1 MIPCKLS
8 QPITA
13 SQLIQQAKA
22 RLQQGWTKEQYARDA
37 HGAKVKPCDPSA
49 VCWCL
54 RGAVTRAYYDLTGHQ
69 PHLLLST
76 NPLLKPL
83 KKVRHALTLV
93 VEELF
98 GGHDVVIVNDEY
110 LLHPQEA
117 VAIIERAERYLP

>member
-1 MIPCKLS
+1 MNPCQLF
-8 QPITA
+8 QPITE

-22 RLQQGWTKEQYARDA
+22 RLQQGWTKEQYARDE
-37 HGAKVKPCDPSA
+37 HGAKVKACDPSA

-83 KKVRHALTLV
+83 QNVRHAVELV

-98 GGHDVVIVNDEY
+98 GRHDVVIVNDEY

-117 VAIIERAERYLP
+117 VAIVERAERYLP